1 MNTKYHER
9 RLSNNKEVSK
19 VLLFFLGI
27 SFGGLALGQ
36 EAARVY
42 ITCKSQESNDPV
54 FGAQLTVTQ
63 NGISKTGK
71 TNKKGQCMFDLAGE
85 NEVKLTVSHGYFAP
99 YIRSFKPKA
108 GEVEME
114 LEILLG
120 PKVRELSA
128 IDVAAPG
135 IPQVVYQSKTYSVAD
150 FEILPQ
156 GEVLLLLY
164 PKTLKKG
171 SELAV
176 LSGEKIV
183 SKFELPDKPVELVRD
198 FRRNPHVVC
207 ETGVFG
213 VHRSGEGVGISTLD
227 KDYFLKYVMPI
238 VDTSYSKLYFSNF
251 NKFYPAFDYKIYDQL
266 DSTYSN
272 ILEIKDDLMMELYR
286 SEYKWVDVRTKLWA
300 REKEQETGIDKEIWI
315 GANYFTQSV
324 YYKELYAPMFKKNDS
339 IYVFDYYKDRLF
351 TFNLKGEKVDSV
363 SIYHHYEPKKTGWRK
378 KLVQDIE
385 NGNIYAL
392 CEKDG
397 ICSLRQ
403 VDLKSGNL
411 GPDIVFEHRYIDKIA
426 VSGGMAYY
434 VYRPFESAQK
444 KFLYRAKLP

>member
-1 MNTKYHER
+1 MKK
-9 RLSNNKEVSK
+9 LLILF
-19 VLLFFLGI
+19 VLLFSAQAF
-27 SFGGLALGQ
+27 
-36 EAARVY
+36 
-42 ITCKSQESNDPV
+42 SQEILRMTFMCKDRDSGDPA
-54 FGAQLTVTQ
+54 FGAAIIISQ
-63 NGISKTGK
+63 NGKTFTGK
-71 TNKKGQCMFDLAGE
+71 TNKKGNFTIELIDQFEIDV
-85 NEVKLTVSHGYFAP
+85 EVQHGYYMPVKRQYKLQEFT
-99 YIRSFKPKA
+99 RFDSHTD
-108 GEVEME
+108 V
-114 LEILLG
+114 EILLD
-120 PKVRELSA
+120 PKVRDLKTVT
-128 IDVAAPG
+128 VAAPG

-176 LSGEKIV
+176 LSGEEIV
-183 SKFELPDKPVELVRD
+183 SKFELPDRPVELVRD
-198 FRRNPHVVC
+198 FRHNPHVVC

-213 VHRSGEGVGISTLD
+213 IHRSGEGVGISTLD

-266 DSTYSN
+266 DSTYSS

-300 REKEQETGIDKEIWI
+300 WEKEQETGIDKEIWI

-339 IYVFDYYKDRLF
+339 IYVFDYYKDKLF
-351 TFNLKGEKVDSV
+351 TFNLKGEKIDSV
-363 SIYHHYEPKKTGWRK
+363 GIYHHYEPKKTGWRRN
-378 KLVQDIE
+378 LLQDNE
-385 NGNIYAL
+385 TGEIYAF

-397 ICSLRQ
+397 ICSLRP
-403 VDLKSGNL
+403 VDLKTGYL
-411 GPDIVFEHRYIDKIA
+411 GKNIVFEHRYIDKIA

-434 VYRPFESAQK
+434 IYRPYESAQK